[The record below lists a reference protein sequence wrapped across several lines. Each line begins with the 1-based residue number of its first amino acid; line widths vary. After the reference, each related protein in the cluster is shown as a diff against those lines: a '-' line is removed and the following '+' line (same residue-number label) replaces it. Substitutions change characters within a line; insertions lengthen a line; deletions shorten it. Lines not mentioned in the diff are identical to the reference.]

1 MANRSFWFLGL
12 GVWLLLSEPAP
23 GGNYQGIF
31 FACQRAGEPTSH
43 LLGTMHSGDPRVLA
57 VAAEVED
64 ALRASR
70 RLVLE
75 IVPDGAAALKT
86 LVAGFLPS
94 GRRLSNLVEPQV
106 YEQVVAVAA
115 ARGIDR
121 KLVDR
126 MKPWYLA
133 LTLSLPKHA
142 GVALDLRL
150 FHLAEEWGT
159 DVFGLESVAEQL
171 SLFEDLPLAEQVVFL
186 EQVVKNR
193 DAMPKQ
199 LEAMVGAY
207 VAGDLAQLEALGFA
221 QVAGFDPAMLTWFRE
236 QLVIQRNIRM
246 GERLSDHLQGGGA
259 FVAVGALHLV
269 GETGLIRVMQRS
281 GCQLRRIR

>member
-1 MANRSFWFLGL
+1 MANRSLWLCGL
-12 GVWLLLSEPAP
+12 CVWLFLPEQAPAD
-23 GGNYQGIF
+23 NLQGIF
-31 FACQRAGEPTSH
+31 FACQRAGEPISH

-57 VAAEVED
+57 VAAEVQD

-75 IVPDGAAALKT
+75 IVPDGAAAIKT

-94 GRRLSNLVEPQV
+94 GRQLSDMVEPQV

-121 KLVDR
+121 TLVNR
-126 MKPWYLA
+126 MKPWSLA
-133 LTLSLPKHA
+133 LTLSIPKSE

-171 SLFEDLPLAEQVVFL
+171 SLFEDLPLTEQVAFL
-186 EQVVKNR
+186 EQVVKNG

-207 VAGDLAQLEALGFA
+207 VAGDLAKLEAIGFE
-221 QVAGFDPAMLTWFRE
+221 QMAGFDPDMLAWFRE
-236 QLVIQRNIRM
+236 QLVVQRNIRM
-246 GERLSDHLQGGGA
+246 GNRLSDHLQGGGA

-269 GETGLIRVMQRS
+269 GETGLIRMMQGA
-281 GCQLRRIR
+281 GCRLRKIR